1 MPREPRLWQF
11 RVRDILDA
19 IARIQTYAAGMTFEQ
34 FALDRKTLD
43 AIERN
48 FISIGEAAR
57 DFPDDIIKR
66 HPEVPWGDMRAMRN
80 FVVHVYWGVDA
91 KRVWDTIHTN
101 LPPLVPQLEK
111 VLQTAGGSNRP

>member
-19 IARIQTYAAGMTFEQ
+19 IARIQTYAADMTFEQ
-34 FALDRKTLD
+34 FAADRKTLD

-57 DFPDDIIKR
+57 DFPDEVIKE

-80 FVVHVYWGVDA
+80 FVVHVYWGVDPQ
-91 KRVWDTIHTN
+91 RVWDTIHTN

-111 VLQTAGGSNRP
+111 VLQSAEGSKGT